1 MTAISLSRAMS
12 STWPGSTI
20 CTSLLGSRTI
30 LLLASSR
37 HSPAAFITVRPLGKR
52 EKISLSRKRLHSAS
66 FTPRRPP
73 MLRPNI
79 SSATWVEC
87 WSPRQS
93 TNCASALPLSART
106 RVNAETAHHGPLPR
120 KRQWEQIELAAR
132 ARSISSK
139 STLSAD
145 ALDGGAAGR
154 ELVLEPLEAAVE
166 MIDAVDDGLAL
177 GRKRRN
183 DERDRGTQIGGHDR
197 RALERAHALDGGA
210 LAVEL
215 DMRSEP
221 HQLLHVH
228 EAVLE
233 DGLADA
239 RGSFGPRHQRHQLR
253 LQVGR
258 ESGKRR
264 GGDLHRREA

>member
-1 MTAISLSRAMS
+1 MAAISLSRAM

-145 ALDGGAAGR
+145 ALDLGAAGG

-166 MIDAVDDGLAL
+166 MIDAVDHGVAV
-177 GRKRRN
+177 GRERGNHQRN
-183 DERDRGTQIGGHDR
+183 RGAQVSRHYG
-197 RALERAHALDGGA
+197 RALEPRDALDGRG
-210 LAVEL
+210 LAVEM
-215 DMRSEP
+215 DAGAEAS
-221 HQLLHVH
+221 QLLHVH

-233 DGLADA
+233 
-239 RGSFGPRHQRHQLR
+239 
-253 LQVGR
+253 
-258 ESGKRR
+258 
-264 GGDLHRREA
+264 